1 MNTQT
6 ADHVISSPVLPLSNE
21 ETVNVVRAARELATL
36 DRAALAARSMT
47 IDHDDPDD
55 PPHVDHWSLVL
66 ATIHFVREDGAA
78 SALRSI
84 RTALARAGHPVTV
97 DGRPH
102 ETLTVFVVW
111 AVARL
116 LDAGLTPTQVLW
128 HPLLG
133 TEAPLAWYDRAT
145 LQSEEAH
152 ASFVASTLA
161 LPGEPSPT
169 LDTLG

>member
-1 MNTQT
+1 MHTTTAEHTATQSS
-6 ADHVISSPVLPLSNE
+6 VIS
-21 ETVNVVRAARELATL
+21 RRELATL
-36 DRAALAARSMT
+36 DRAALAARSLT
-47 IDHDDPDD
+47 IDQDH

-66 ATIHFVREDGAA
+66 ATIHLVREHGAHA
-78 SALRSI
+78 
-84 RTALARAGHPVTV
+84 ALATLRAALDRAGHPTTR

-111 AVARL
+111 AVNRL

-145 LQSEEAH
+145 LQSESAH
-152 ASFVASTLA
+152 ATFVASTLA
-161 LPGEPSPT
+161 MPSEPAPS
-169 LDTLG
+169 LAELA

>member
-1 MNTQT
+1 M
-6 ADHVISSPVLPLSNE
+6 V
-21 ETVNVVRAARELATL
+21 ETVRAARELATL
-36 DRAALAARSMT
+36 DRAALAARSLT
-47 IDHDDPDD
+47 IDQGD
-55 PPHVDHWSLVL
+55 PPHVDHWTLVL
-66 ATIHFVREDGAA
+66 ATIHFVREEGAVA
-78 SALRSI
+78 ALDSVRD
-84 RTALARAGHPVTV
+84 ALARTGHPVTA

-116 LDAGLTPTQVLW
+116 LGAGLTPTQVLW

-152 ASFVASTLA
+152 AAFVASTLA
-161 LPGEPSPT
+161 RAGEPSPSPAD
-169 LDTLG
+169 LD